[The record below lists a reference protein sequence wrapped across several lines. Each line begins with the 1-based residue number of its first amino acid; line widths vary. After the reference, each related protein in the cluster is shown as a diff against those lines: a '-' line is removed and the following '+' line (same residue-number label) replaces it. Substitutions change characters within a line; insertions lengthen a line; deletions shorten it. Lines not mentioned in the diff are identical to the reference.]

1 MALQVIFIVGTAV
14 APTFWIFLIFRFL
27 IGTSIGGVMLC
38 CFVLFIELSGKSFRP
53 YVMGLEEVS
62 FILGYFTLP
71 IIAYFIREWRYL
83 QLVTSVPWVLTWS
96 YFWLIPESPRWLI
109 SAGKKQEAIQL
120 LTHIAKK

>member
-1 MALQVIFIVGTAV
+1 
-14 APTFWIFLIFRFL
+14 
-27 IGTSIGGVMLC
+27 MLC
-38 CFVLFIELSGKSFRP
+38 SFVLFIELSGKSFRP
-53 YVMGLEEVS
+53 YAMGLEEVS

-71 IIAYFIREWRYL
+71 IIAYFVREWRYL

-109 SAGKKQEAIQL
+109 TAGKKKEAIQL